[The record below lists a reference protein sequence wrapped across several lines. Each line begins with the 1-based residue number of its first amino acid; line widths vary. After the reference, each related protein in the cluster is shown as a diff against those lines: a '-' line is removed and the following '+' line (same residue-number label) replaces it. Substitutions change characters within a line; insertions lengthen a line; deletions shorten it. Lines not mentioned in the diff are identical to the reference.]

1 MDHHPKI
8 EVKRSPAMHKTID
21 AIYENGVIK
30 PLKRLDISESQKIK
44 ITIETI
50 ENIVAS
56 TKAIIKADPDVV
68 RHVAVSDEYLSD
80 L

>member
-8 EVKRSPAMHKTID
+8 EVKRSPVMHKTID

-44 ITIETI
+44 ITIETT